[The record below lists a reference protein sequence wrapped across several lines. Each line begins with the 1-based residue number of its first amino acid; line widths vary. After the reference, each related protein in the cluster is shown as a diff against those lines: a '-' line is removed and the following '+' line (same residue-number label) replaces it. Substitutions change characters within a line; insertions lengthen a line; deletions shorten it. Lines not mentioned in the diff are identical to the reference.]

1 MSATNTFEDYLANQ
15 APQIDLGQF
24 AMNLGIAGIL
34 AGLMALLY
42 SKWGRGQSHRTIF
55 ATNFFLLTMTTMLVI
70 SVVKSSLALSLGLV
84 GALSVVRFRTAVK
97 DPEELSFL
105 FLSIAVGLGLGADQ
119 RVVTVAGLAMI
130 LIVYA
135 LLKVRGGSVNRT
147 GSLYVHISELAGHSL
162 TDLESIVVPHSLRA
176 KLKRSSESE
185 VVYLVE
191 VKATSQI
198 ESLRAAIKAK
208 WPQGKIL
215 ITEYQDLA

>member
-15 APQIDLGQF
+15 APQIDIGQF
-24 AMNLGIAGIL
+24 ALNLGTAGIL

-42 SKWGRGQSHRTIF
+42 SKWGRGQSHRTLF

-84 GALSVVRFRTAVK
+84 GALSVVRFRTAIK

-119 RVVTVAGLAMI
+119 RIVTVVGLTII
-130 LIVYA
+130 LAAYA
-135 LLKVRGGSVNRT
+135 ILKVRGGAVNRP
-147 GSLYVHISELAGHSL
+147 GSLYVHVSDLAGASL
-162 TDLESIVVPHSLRA
+162 TDLEATISPHSLRA
-176 KLKRSSESE
+176 KLKRSSETE

-191 VKATSQI
+191 VKATAQI
-198 ESLRAAIKAK
+198 ESLRMALKGK

>member
-15 APQIDLGQF
+15 APQIDIGQF
-24 AMNLGIAGIL
+24 ALNLGTAGIL

-55 ATNFFLLTMTTMLVI
+55 AANFFLLTMTTMLVI

-84 GALSVVRFRTAVK
+84 GALSVVRFRTAIK

-119 RVVTVAGLAMI
+119 RIVTVVGLSII
-130 LIVYA
+130 LAIYA
-135 LLKVRGGSVNRT
+135 LLKVRGSAVNRP
-147 GSLYVHISELAGHSL
+147 GSLYVHVSELAGMSL
-162 TDLESIVVPHSLRA
+162 NDFEAIIVPHCLRM
-176 KLKRSSESE
+176 KLKRSAETE
-185 VVYLVE
+185 VVYLIE
-191 VKATSQI
+191 VKTTSQI
-198 ESLRAAIKAK
+198 ESIRSALKAK